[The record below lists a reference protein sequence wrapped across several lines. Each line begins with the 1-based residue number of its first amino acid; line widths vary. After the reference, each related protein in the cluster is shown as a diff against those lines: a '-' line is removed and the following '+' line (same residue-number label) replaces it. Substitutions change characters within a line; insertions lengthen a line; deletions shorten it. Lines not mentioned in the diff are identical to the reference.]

1 MLIKLATRNLFR
13 NPRRTFAVLLTIA
26 MGTGSLFIFHGFNNG
41 IMNQYRDNCI
51 HARYGHG
58 QINTKGYRDKVFVKP
73 WEHWIADWA
82 PLSER
87 LRQIPGVELLFPR
100 LEFSALLS
108 NGTVTISGHGQ
119 AIDGVAESGF
129 FNTLNIVEGQTLG
142 AQADGILLG
151 KGLASALDAHPGKS
165 LSIMVQDINGQ
176 LRQATLTVTGIFHT
190 GSKEFDD
197 VMFRVPLPHG
207 QQLLGTKRIET
218 LALGLR
224 SLDDWPAVAKLV
236 NDEFANL
243 EAIPFAKLDEVYYQH
258 SVDWLA
264 AQFGVIHLIILS
276 IVVLGIFNTV
286 SISILE
292 RKQEI
297 GNLRANGESKGEILL
312 LLLWE
317 GITLGVAGAGL
328 GLVLA
333 LGLDFLFLRD
343 GILMPPAPGLTRQFR
358 VLIEFQPSMAL
369 ITFCLG
375 SSAALLAT
383 VLASARVV
391 RISIGD
397 ALRSV

>member
-58 QINTKGYRDKVFVKP
+58 QINTKGYRDQVFVKP

-82 PLSER
+82 PLAER
-87 LRQIPGVELLFPR
+87 LRAMPGVELLFPR
-100 LEFSALLS
+100 LEFSALLT
-108 NGTVTISGHGQ
+108 NGTVTVSGHGQ
-119 AIDGVAESGF
+119 AIDGAAESGF

-142 AQADGILLG
+142 AQADGILMG
-151 KGLASALDAHPGKS
+151 KGLASVLDAHPGKT
-165 LSIMVQDINGQ
+165 LAVMVQDINGQ
-176 LRQATLTVTGIFHT
+176 LRQAALKVSGIFHT

-197 VMFRVPLPHG
+197 VMFRVPLAHG
-207 QQLLGTKRIET
+207 QQLLQTKRIET

-224 SLDDWPAVAKLV
+224 SLDDWQAVAKLV
-236 NDEFANL
+236 DDEFPNL
-243 EAIPFAKLDEVYYQH
+243 DAVPFAMLDEVYYQH
-258 SVDWLA
+258 SVDWLD
-264 AQFGVIHLIILS
+264 AQFGVIHVIILS

-286 SISILE
+286 SIAILE

-297 GNLRANGESKGEILL
+297 GNLRANGESQGEIML

-317 GITLGVAGAGL
+317 GIALGVTGAGL

-333 LGLDFLFLRD
+333 LSLDFLFLRD

-369 ITFCLG
+369 ITFGLG
-375 SSAALLAT
+375 SAAALLAT
-383 VLASARVV
+383 VLASARIV

>member
-1 MLIKLATRNLFR
+1 MLIRLATRNLFR
-13 NPRRTFAVLLTIA
+13 NPRRTLAVLLTIA

-51 HARYGHG
+51 HARYGHS
-58 QINTKGYRDKVFVKP
+58 QINTRGYRDKVFAKP
-73 WEHWIADWA
+73 WEHWIDDWT
-82 PLSER
+82 PLAKR
-87 LRQIPGVELLFPR
+87 LRTIPGVELLFPR

-108 NGTVTISGHGQ
+108 NGTATISGHGQ
-119 AIDGVAESGF
+119 AIDGKAESGF

-142 AQADGILLG
+142 SQTDGILLG
-151 KGLASALDAHPGKS
+151 KGLASALDAHPGKV
-165 LSIMVQDINGQ
+165 LTVMVQDINGQ
-176 LRQATLTVTGIFHT
+176 LRQTTLTVTGIFHT

-197 VMFRVPLPHG
+197 VMFRVPLSHG
-207 QQLLGTKRIET
+207 QQLLQTRRIET

-243 EAIPFAKLDEVYYQH
+243 EAVPFAMLDEVYYQH

-264 AQFGVIHLIILS
+264 AQFGVIHLIILG
-276 IVVLGIFNTV
+276 IVIVGIFNTV
-286 SISILE
+286 SISVLE

-297 GNLRANGESKGEILL
+297 GNLCANGESRTEIMMLL
-312 LLLWE
+312 IWE
-317 GITLGVAGAGL
+317 GFTLGILGAGL
-328 GLVLA
+328 GLTLA
-333 LGLDFLFLRD
+333 LGLDFLFLRE

-369 ITFCLG
+369 ITFALG
-375 SSAALLAT
+375 SSSALLAT
-383 VLASARVV
+383 ILASARVV
-391 RISIGD
+391 RTSIGD

>member
-13 NPRRTFAVLLTIA
+13 NPRRTLAVLLTIA

-58 QINTKGYRDKVFVKP
+58 QINTRGYRDQVFAKP

-82 PLSER
+82 PLAER
-87 LRQIPGVELLFPR
+87 LRTITGVELLFPR
-100 LEFSALLS
+100 LEFSALLT

-119 AIDGVAESGF
+119 AIDGEAESGF

-142 AQADGILLG
+142 AQVDGILLG
-151 KGLASALDAHPGKS
+151 KGLASGLDAHPGKV
-165 LSIMVQDINGQ
+165 LTVMVQDINGQ
-176 LRQATLTVTGIFHT
+176 LQQANLTVTGIFHT

-197 VMFRVPLPHG
+197 VMFRVPLRHG
-207 QQLLGTKRIET
+207 QKLLKTNRIET
-218 LALGLR
+218 LALGLS
-224 SLDDWPAVAKLV
+224 SLDDWPAVANLV
-236 NDEFANL
+236 NEEFVDL
-243 EAIPFAKLDEVYYQH
+243 EAVPFAKLDEVYYQH

-264 AQFGVIHLIILS
+264 AQFGVIHLIILG
-276 IVVLGIFNTV
+276 IVILGIFNTV
-286 SISILE
+286 STSVLE

-297 GNLRANGESKGEILL
+297 GNLRANGESKSDIMLL
-312 LLLWE
+312 LVWE
-317 GITLGVAGAGL
+317 GITLGVLGAGL
-328 GLVLA
+328 GLIVA
-333 LGLDFLFLRD
+333 LGLDFFLLRE

-369 ITFCLG
+369 ITFGLG
-375 SSAALLAT
+375 SSSALLAT
-383 VLASARVV
+383 MLASARVV
-391 RISIGD
+391 RASIGD